1 MSYLQQPVEGDGLDE
16 EERHVLE
23 HRKHAVD
30 DPVREPLG
38 VVLLGAGF
46 YRLHRDVRRVGDA
59 DRVTQ
64 DLRGIAEG
72 QVENHNGNTTW
83 DGEKKSEK
91 DIIKIFINA
100 LKVVFVCFKLPKAL

>member
-1 MSYLQQPVEGDGLDE
+1 M
-16 EERHVLE
+16 LE
-23 HRKHAVD
+23 HREHAVD

-46 YRLHRDVRRVGDA
+46 DRLHRDVRRVGDA

-83 DGEKKSEK
+83 EGRKKERE
-91 DIIKIFINA
+91 A
-100 LKVVFVCFKLPKAL
+100 LIRFLLLH